1 MFARVAPAPIEV
13 RWRREDELGSAL
25 ALARACGGD
34 ASRGVAV
41 RSSDDF
47 ATARALWKVYDVVSA
62 IDPRREV
69 YPVFEGRGGGD
80 DVGTR
85 GDAREDEEE
94 DEETRDDDA
103 DAEVERAVR
112 ARVASWSAPNAT
124 TRDDG
129 SDGTMDKVSV
139 GGTFDRL
146 HAGHRLLLASASRA
160 VAGGGVL
167 YVGVTSAELLA
178 NKAYGALVESY
189 ADRAANA
196 RAFLALCDPESSIEV
211 RVGPLDASPPLAATV
226 RDMSGL
232 VVSRETAA
240 GAEALND
247 MRSSGGLAPL
257 RVVVVDLVRG
267 GEGEELKLSSTRLRE
282 RDAAE
287 G

>member
-1 MFARVAPAPIEV
+1 MRADATPAPIDV
-13 RWRREDELGSAL
+13 RWRASDELGSAL

-41 RSSDDF
+41 RSSDGF
-47 ATARALWKVYDVVSA
+47 ASARALWRVYDVVSM
-62 IDPRREV
+62 IDPRRAV
-69 YPVFEGRGGGD
+69 HPVFERRGVEEDVATRAD
-80 DVGTR
+80 DGER
-85 GDAREDEEE
+85 DEE
-94 DEETRDDDA
+94 DERTRADDA
-103 DAEVERAVR
+103 DSELERAVR
-112 ARVASWSAPNAT
+112 ARVASWTA
-124 TRDDG
+124 RDDAM
-129 SDGTMDKVSV
+129 DERAPRGTMDAVSV

-146 HAGHRLLLASASRA
+146 HAGHRLLLATASRA
-160 VAGGGVL
+160 VASGGVL

-189 ADRAANA
+189 ADRAARA
-196 RAFLALCDPESSIEV
+196 RAFLALCDPESSIEL

-232 VVSRETAA
+232 VVSRETVA

-247 MRSSGGLAPL
+247 MRLSAGFAPL

-267 GEGEELKLSSTRLRE
+267 DESEALKLSSTRLRE